1 MTDTILWQRLEGL
14 VVLVAS
20 AVYFANLGSGLPI
33 WAAVLIF
40 FAPDLSFAAYAA
52 GPKIG
57 AFAYNLVHV
66 YALGAVLIVAGLLT
80 ANVLITA
87 IGALMLAHTGFD
99 RALGYGLKSTKGFK
113 HTHMGDL

>member
-1 MTDTILWQRLEGL
+1 MKDTILWQRVEGL
-14 VVLVAS
+14 AVLA
-20 AVYFANLGSGLPI
+20 AALFYFAGLDSGLPI

-52 GPKIG
+52 GPRIG

-66 YALGAVLIVAGLLT
+66 YALGAVLLVAGLLT
-80 ANVLITA
+80 ANVLLTT

-99 RALGYGLKSTKGFK
+99 RALGYGLKSTQGFK
-113 HTHMGDL
+113 HTHMGEL